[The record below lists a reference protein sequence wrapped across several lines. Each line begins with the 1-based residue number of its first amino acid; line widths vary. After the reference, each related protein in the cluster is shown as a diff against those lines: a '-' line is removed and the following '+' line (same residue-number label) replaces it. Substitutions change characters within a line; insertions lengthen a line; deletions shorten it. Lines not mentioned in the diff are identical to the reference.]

1 VPAFKLAAKGGPY
14 YPFGAIRGT
23 HRVTLNLPANI
34 DVASHALVQWVAD
47 CARLTQPDH
56 IVWCDGSPSERERLL
71 GEAVRSGVL
80 IPLNQRKR
88 PGCYLHRSNPNDVAR
103 TEQVTFIC
111 TPSAE
116 DAGVTNNWMAPDE
129 AYRKLGTMLEGSM
142 RGRTM
147 YVIPY
152 VLGPIG
158 SPYAK
163 VGIEITDSIYVVLS
177 MGLMTR
183 MGQSALGMLG
193 ESDDFNRGL
202 HCTLDLDPER
212 RFICHFPQDNTIWSV
227 GSGYGGNA
235 LLSKKCFALRI
246 ASWLGRNEGWF
257 AEHMMIVGL
266 RDPEGHTRY
275 IAAAFPSACG
285 KTNLAMLL
293 PPPAL
298 GRWKVFTVG
307 DDIGWLRIGPD
318 GRLWAINPENGY
330 FGVAPG
336 TSAKSN
342 PNAMRMLGHD
352 SIFTN
357 VAMTPD
363 GDVWWEG
370 MDVEPPH
377 ELIDWQGRKW
387 RPGSGD
393 KAAHPNSRFTT
404 PITNNPVLSPHVE
417 DPRGVPISAIVFG
430 GRRATTAP
438 LVLEAKD
445 WLHGVFIGATM
456 GSETT
461 AAATGRVGVVRRDPM
476 AMLPFA
482 GYNIGDYW
490 QHWLAMQPRIAHPPR
505 IFMVNWFRKDTDGA
519 FLWPGYGENLR
530 VLKWM
535 LARID
540 GRVKGRETFLGTV
553 PEPEEIDL
561 SGLTITSGQLN
572 QALAVNREEW
582 KAEMASAGEF
592 FDHVGRSVPE
602 QLRQLHRDLTNAFEA
617 DHS

>member
-1 VPAFKLAAKGGPY
+1 M
-14 YPFGAIRGT
+14 
-23 HRVTLNLPANI
+23 TLNSAANPN
-34 DVASHALVQWVAD
+34 VASHALVRWVTD
-47 CARLTQPDH
+47 SARLMQPDC
-56 IVWCDGSPSERERLL
+56 IVWCDGSPGERERLL
-71 GEAVRSGVL
+71 GEAVKSGVL
-80 IPLNQRKR
+80 IPLNPRKR
-88 PGCYLHRSNPNDVAR
+88 PGCYLHRSDPNDVAR

-116 DAGVTNNWMAPDE
+116 DAGITNNWMAPDE
-129 AYRKLGTMLEGSM
+129 AYRKLGSMLEGSM

-152 VLGPIG
+152 ILGPIG

-163 VGIEITDSIYVVLS
+163 VGVEITDSIYVVLS

-183 MGQSALGMLG
+183 MGTCALSMLG
-193 ESDDFNRGL
+193 NSDDFNRGL
-202 HCTLDLDPER
+202 HCTLDLNPER

-257 AEHMMIVGL
+257 AEHMLIVGV
-266 RDPEGHTRY
+266 RNPEGHTRY

-307 DDIGWLRIGPD
+307 DDIAWLRVGPD

-342 PNAMRMLGHD
+342 PNAMRMLGHN

-357 VAMTPD
+357 VAMTAD

-370 MDVEPPH
+370 MDIEPPP
-377 ELIDWQGRKW
+377 ELLDWQGRKW
-387 RPGSGD
+387 RPDCGD

-404 PITNNPVLSPHVE
+404 PIANNPALSPHVE
-417 DPRGVPISAIVFG
+417 DPCGVPISAIVFG

-461 AAATGRVGVVRRDPM
+461 AAAAGQVGVVRRDPM

-490 QHWLAMQPRIAHPPR
+490 QHWLTMQPRIAEPPR
-505 IFMVNWFRKDTDGA
+505 IFMVNWFRKDADGA
-519 FLWPGYGENLR
+519 FLWPGYSENLR

-535 LARID
+535 MARID
-540 GRVKGRETFLGTV
+540 GRVKGRETLLGTV
-553 PEPEEIDL
+553 PEPAELDL
-561 SGLTITSGQLN
+561 SGLKIAPESLR
-572 QALAVNREEW
+572 QALAVDRDEW

-592 FDHVGRSVPE
+592 FDRIGPSVPA
-602 QLRQLHRDLTNAFEA
+602 QLRDLHRDLTNALESS
-617 DHS
+617 HS

>member
-1 VPAFKLAAKGGPY
+1 
-14 YPFGAIRGT
+14 
-23 HRVTLNLPANI
+23 VTENLPANPE
-34 DVASHALVQWVAD
+34 VASHALMEWIAET
-47 CARLTQPDH
+47 ARLTQPDGV
-56 IVWCDGSPSERERLL
+56 VWCNGSSSERTRLVA
-71 GEAVRSGVL
+71 EAVKTGVL
-80 IPLNQRKR
+80 IPLNPQKR
-88 PGCYLHRSNPNDVAR
+88 PGCYLHRSDPHDVAR

-111 TPSAE
+111 APTQE
-116 DAGVTNNWMAPDE
+116 EAGFTNNWMAPDD
-129 AYRKLGTMLEGSM
+129 AYSKLGAMLNGSM

-152 VLGPIG
+152 ILGPVG

-163 VGIEITDSIYVVLS
+163 VGVEITDSIYVVLS

-183 MGQSALGMLG
+183 MGDCALGMLG
-193 ESDDFNRGL
+193 NSADFNRGL
-202 HCTLDLDPER
+202 HCTLDLNPDR
-212 RFICHFPQDNTIWSV
+212 RFICHFPKDNTIWSV

-257 AEHMMIVGL
+257 AEHMLIIGV
-266 RDPEGHTRY
+266 RNPEGHTRY

-293 PPPAL
+293 PPAAL
-298 GRWKVFTVG
+298 ARWKVFTVG
-307 DDIGWLRIGPD
+307 DDIAWLRIGPD

-357 VAMTPD
+357 VAMTSD

-370 MDVEPPH
+370 MDVDPPE
-377 ELIDWQGRKW
+377 ELLDWQGRKW
-387 RPGSGD
+387 RADSGY

-404 PITNNPVLSPHVE
+404 PIANNPVLSPHAE
-417 DPRGVPISAIVFG
+417 DPCGVPISAIVFG

-461 AAATGRVGVVRRDPM
+461 AAAAGQVGIVRRDPM
-476 AMLPFA
+476 AMLPFV

-490 QHWLAMQPRIAHPPR
+490 NHWLMMQLRIPDPPR
-505 IFMVNWFRKDTDGA
+505 IFMVNWFRKDANGA
-519 FLWPGYGENLR
+519 FLWPGYGENMR
-530 VLKWM
+530 VLKWIM
-535 LARID
+535 ARIE
-540 GRVKGRETFLGTV
+540 GRAEGHETPLGTV
-553 PEPEEIDL
+553 PDPAELDL
-561 SGLTITSGQLN
+561 SGLEIAPEQLRK
-572 QALAVNREEW
+572 ALAVDRDEW
-582 KAEMASAGEF
+582 KAEMASAGKF
-592 FDHVGRSVPE
+592 FDRIGTSVPK
-602 QLRQLHRDLTNAFEA
+602 QLRELHRHMSDALAA
-617 DHS
+617 DPSMS